1 MKFQELNLSKS
12 ILNAL
17 DEMGFVEPTPIQ
29 EKVFSVVMSGK
40 DVCAIAQTGTGK
52 TYGYLLPSLRQFVFS
67 KEKIAQI
74 MIVVPTREL
83 VTQVVE
89 EAKKLSKYMTVTT
102 VGVYGGVNMKPQA
115 AEILEGVDIVV
126 GTPGRLMDLL
136 NTGVLKTK
144 NIKKVVIDEFDE
156 MLNLGFRSQLHLIFD
171 KLPKKRQSLLFS
183 ATLIPEVEQLLETF
197 FNNPVRV
204 ETEASGKPLDNIDQC
219 YYEIPNF
226 NTKLNFLELIL
237 ANDPNMRKVLVFV
250 STKKLA
256 DKVYERLESHY
267 KDEVEVIHSNKAQ
280 THRFNTVEKFEEG
293 FCRILIATDIIAR
306 GIDVEDVSHV
316 INFDIPEVPENYIHR
331 IGRTGRYDK
340 TGTAISFI
348 TQNELEDFQ
357 IIQDLMQYKVPKK
370 ETPKYL
376 DISDELLPDERP
388 KLKMKIIEPKP
399 IKKEDVGPAFHEKK
413 DKNNKVNIR
422 RNFEEEMKKKYGK
435 SYRKNR

>member
-237 ANDPNMRKVLVFV
+237 ANDPSMRKVLVFV

-256 DKVYERLESHY
+256 DKVYERLESQY

-376 DISDELLPDERP
+376 DISDDLLPDERP

>member
-89 EAKKLSKYMTVTT
+89 EVKKLSKYMTVTT

-204 ETEASGKPLDNIDQC
+204 ETEASGKPLDNIEQC

-237 ANDPNMRKVLVFV
+237 ANDPSMRKVLVFV

-256 DKVYERLESHY
+256 DKVYERLESQY

-316 INFDIPEVPENYIHR
+316 INFDIPEVAENYIHR

-376 DISDELLPDERP
+376 DISDDLLPDERP